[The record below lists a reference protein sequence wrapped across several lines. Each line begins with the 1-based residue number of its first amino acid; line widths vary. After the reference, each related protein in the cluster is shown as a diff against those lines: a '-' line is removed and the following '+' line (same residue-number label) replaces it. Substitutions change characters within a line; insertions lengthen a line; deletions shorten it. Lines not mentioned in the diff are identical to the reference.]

1 MKKQTSQQSKTVNYK
16 DYDQSKYKSWLQQK
30 YAQLYAQELLLW
42 DTTKESH
49 EENIENG
56 IKENEND

>member
-1 MKKQTSQQSKTVNYK
+1 MKKQNTQQSKTVNYR

-30 YAQLYAQELLLW
+30 YVQELLLW
-42 DTTKESH
+42 DTTKENHKES
-49 EENIENG
+49 IENG

>member
-1 MKKQTSQQSKTVNYK
+1 MKKLTKQQSKTVNYK
-16 DYDQSKYKSWLQQK
+16 DYDQSRYKSWFQQK
-30 YAQLYAQELLLW
+30 YAQLYAQELLLR
-42 DTTKESH
+42 DITKESH

>member
-1 MKKQTSQQSKTVNYK
+1 MKIQNTQQPKTVNYK
-16 DYDQSKYKSWLQQK
+16 DYDQSKFKSWLQQK

-42 DTTKESH
+42 YTTKECH

>member
-1 MKKQTSQQSKTVNYK
+1 MKIQNTQQSKTVNYK

-30 YAQLYAQELLLW
+30 YAQLYAQELLIW
-42 DTTKESH
+42 YTTKECH